1 MVLQD
6 TWLCTGTVRE
16 NIAYGKPDATEEE
29 IIEAAKAAHADSFIR
44 RLPKGYD
51 TMITGGGGNLSA
63 GQRQLL
69 CIASN
74 PGYERRKY
82 YRAGESR
89 RAAGSRRFLCE
100 SV

>member
-29 IIEAAKAAHADSFIR
+29 VIEAAKAAHADSFIR

-63 GQRQLL
+63 GQRQLFV
-69 CIASN
+69 
-74 PGYERRKY
+74 
-82 YRAGESR
+82 YRESHVVSTND
-89 RAAGSRRFLCE
+89 ADSG
-100 SV
+100 